1 MMKSL
6 LSSLIVALL
15 LADATNLHAQGY
27 PNQSINLVL
36 PYAPGDTG
44 DVAGR
49 AMAEELA
56 KILKVSVVPVN
67 RPGAGA
73 ITGTES
79 VVKAK
84 KDGYTI
90 LIAPNA
96 ALISSR
102 IMNPDT
108 VRYDPFKDLTPL
120 GMATRS
126 PVVVAVRGDAEY
138 KSLRELIEFAKK
150 NPGKARVGTFGVG
163 SGGHFAVEIL
173 NSLSGA
179 GLIMVPFK
187 GASPAVTAVLGGHVE
202 AVAPALGTVTGHLKS
217 GGLRGVVIS
226 SKFPDFPDIPT
237 LPQLGYRQNFWG
249 VWWAFFAPA
258 GLSPEITAVLV
269 PAIEKAAKEPAI
281 AAKLAAIGIVQD
293 YAPPEKLVAEIRE
306 EHRTVEEI
314 ASPPLAFPIFAQG
327 RRPLVHAGRSN
338 AWVA

>member
-1 MMKSL
+1 MMRRIMGLLSIASL
-6 LSSLIVALL
+6 LVS
-15 LADATNLHAQGY
+15 ATYLHAQGY
-27 PNQSINLVL
+27 PNQPISLVL

-56 KILKVSVVPVN
+56 KMLRVPVVPVN

-73 ITGTES
+73 VTGTES

-108 VRYDPFKDLTPL
+108 VRYDPVKNLTPL

-138 KSLRELIEFAKK
+138 KSFREFIEYAKK

-163 SGGHFAVEIL
+163 SGGHFAVEII

-179 GLIMVPFK
+179 GLTMVPFK
-187 GASPAVTAVLGGHVE
+187 GASP
-202 AVAPALGTVTGHLKS
+202 P
-217 GGLRGVVIS
+217 LRRFWG
-226 SKFPDFPDIPT
+226 DIPKPS
-237 LPQLGYRQNFWG
+237 L
-249 VWWAFFAPA
+249 
-258 GLSPEITAVLV
+258 
-269 PAIEKAAKEPAI
+269 
-281 AAKLAAIGIVQD
+281 
-293 YAPPEKLVAEIRE
+293 
-306 EHRTVEEI
+306 
-314 ASPPLAFPIFAQG
+314 
-327 RRPLVHAGRSN
+327 RPLVP
-338 AWVA
+338 

>member
-1 MMKSL
+1 MMRGIVSL
-6 LSSLIVALL
+6 MSIALFL
-15 LADATNLHAQGY
+15 LMATHLHAQGY
-27 PNQSINLVL
+27 PNQAINLVL

-56 KILKVSVVPVN
+56 KLLKVPIIPVN

-73 ITGTES
+73 TTGTES
-79 VVKAK
+79 AVKAK

-102 IMNPDT
+102 IMNPET

-126 PVVVAVRGDAEY
+126 PIILAVRGDAEY
-138 KSLRELIEFAKK
+138 KSFRELIEYAKK
-150 NPGKARVGTFGVG
+150 NPGKVRVGTFGVG
-163 SGGHFAVEIL
+163 SGGHFAVEII
-173 NSLSGA
+173 NSLTGV
-179 GLIMVPFK
+179 GLTMVPFK
-187 GASPAVTAVLGGHVE
+187 GASPAITALLGGHVE
-202 AVAPALGTVTGHLKS
+202 GVAPALGTLMGHLKS

-226 SKFPDFPDIPT
+226 SKFPEFPDIPT

-258 GLSPEITAVLV
+258 GVSAEVTGVLI
-269 PAIEKAAKEPAI
+269 PAIEKAAKNPAI
-281 AAKLAAIGIVQD
+281 AAKLAALGIVQD
-293 YAPPEKLVAEIRE
+293 YLPPDKLVAEIRE

-314 ASPPLAFPIFAQG
+314 AKKTGI
-327 RRPLVHAGRSN
+327 VK
-338 AWVA
+338 

>member
-1 MMKSL
+1 MMRCIMGLLSIASL
-6 LSSLIVALL
+6 LVS
-15 LADATNLHAQGY
+15 ATDLHAQGY
-27 PNQSINLVL
+27 PNQPINLVL

-56 KILKVSVVPVN
+56 KTLRVPVVPVN

-73 ITGTES
+73 TTGTDS

-108 VRYDPFKDLTPL
+108 VRYDPYKDLTPL

-126 PVVVAVRGDAEY
+126 PVVVAVRSDAEY
-138 KSLRELIEFAKK
+138 KSLREFVEYAKK

-173 NSLSGA
+173 NSLTGA
-179 GLIMVPFK
+179 GLTMVPFK
-187 GASPAVTAVLGGHVE
+187 GASPAVTAILGAHVE
-202 AVAPALGTVTGHLKS
+202 AVAPALGTLTGHLKS
-217 GGLRGVVIS
+217 GALRGIVIS

-258 GLSPEITAVLV
+258 GVSAEITGVLI
-269 PAIEKAAKEPAI
+269 PAIEKAAKNPAI
-281 AAKLAAIGIVQD
+281 AAKLAAFGIVQD
-293 YAPPEKLVAEIRE
+293 YAPPEKLLAEIHE

-314 ASPPLAFPIFAQG
+314 AKKAG
-327 RRPLVHAGRSN
+327 LVK
-338 AWVA
+338 